1 MFSHETMKKITKPVI
16 WIIAILFIAGVVWW
30 SIASFIFQ
38 DQEVKQ
44 EEELQKSIT
53 ETAAYLTKDGTPID
67 NPTYWVYNSDYES
80 AVRNNI
86 AYYENQGVTPDPYF
100 SSSNVPSEIEIRY
113 NIVSIDLNDKVM
125 LYYASENDLLPD
137 LNAVETEA
145 ASTLNSYIEGENGDY
160 VKQQIIYLYGSL
172 DNFKNQIASSI
183 TMQKVVENIE
193 NNVIKD
199 LEGKVENYYN
209 GNLDQLK
216 SEYEKVIASH
226 ILVDN
231 EASATE
237 IKEKIDNGELTFT
250 EAASEFSIDAGTAA
264 IGGSLEPFGKG
275 QMVEPFEN
283 AAFTQEIGVLSDP
296 VKTDYGYHLI
306 LVEDRTTF
314 DSFDEFKNTDA
325 YTEIKNQLMNEELDA
340 WLKDYKKTEGF
351 GYDLNDVDLVVYD
364 KYNKAV
370 ESNDT
375 EEFRLDLQAELFP
388 EATDLVISDS
398 YLPPILYTQLTDTY
412 INGQESTISEY
423 EDIKDIYETVPST
436 VISLS
441 TEEADEVYDYYTNLN
456 TENTTTDQES
466 IDASIT
472 ADSTSQTGEIPEI
485 IGEIVK
491 ITPDA
496 TQIDGIKKMMLKV
509 KRLRGYEEDYGELSP
524 ATADGKLEELNDDL
538 DKTKTYFDLVVKRLY
553 QDMPNSA
560 EVVQYMYNIEPD
572 NPQVVY
578 DYYSDSYDSIK
589 AIISNSSTYEYY
601 LQYYQQYL
609 GAQARSYLIDYPIQN
624 MELELNNKI
633 IEPTDTSTDLKVAAI
648 YIMIDAYQNLSNL
661 PVNPEMQ
668 QLYLYGEKRYLEELE
683 KLMPGD
689 GNILD
694 EINAVDYLLTDLA
707 SQLTVQDDTN
717 DASPAVSDDTTLDV
731 SLDSSETLNTGDATD
746 NN

>member
-1 MFSHETMKKITKPVI
+1 MFNHETMKKITKPVI

-30 SIASFIFQ
+30 SVASFIFQ

-53 ETAAYLTKDGTPID
+53 ETVAYLTKDGTPVD
-67 NPTYWVYNSDYES
+67 NPTYWVYNSNYES

-113 NIVSIDLNDKVM
+113 NIVSTDLNDKVM

-145 ASTLNSYIEGENGDY
+145 ASTLNSYVGGENGDY

-183 TMQKVVENIE
+183 TMQKVVKNIE

-209 GNLDQLK
+209 ENLDQLK
-216 SEYEKVIASH
+216 SKYEKVTASH

-237 IKEKIDNGELTFT
+237 IKEKIDKGELTFT
-250 EAASEFSIDAGTAA
+250 EAASEFSID
-264 IGGSLEPFGKG
+264 GGSAAAGGSVGSFGKG

-314 DSFDEFKNTDA
+314 DSFDEFKKTDA

-340 WLKDYKKTEGF
+340 WLKEYKKAEGF

-375 EEFRLDLQAELFP
+375 EEFRLDIQAELFP

-412 INGQESTISEY
+412 IKGQESTISEY

-456 TENTTTDQES
+456 TENTADNQETV
-466 IDASIT
+466 DASVT
-472 ADSTSQTGEIPEI
+472 ADSTSQIEVKPEI
-485 IGEIVK
+485 IGEIIK

-496 TQIDGIKKMMLKV
+496 TQIDGIKKVMLKV
-509 KRLRGYEEDYGELSP
+509 KRLRGYEKDYGELSL
-524 ATADGKLEELNDDL
+524 ATADKKLEELNDDL
-538 DKTKTYFDLVVKRLY
+538 NKTKTYFDLVVEKLY

-589 AIISNSSTYEYY
+589 AIISNPSTYDYY
-601 LQYYQQYL
+601 LKYYQQYL

-648 YIMIDAYQNLSNL
+648 YIMVDAYQSLSNL

-668 QLYLYGEKRYLEELE
+668 QLYLHGEKRYLEELE

-689 GNILD
+689 ENILD

-707 SQLTVQDDTN
+707 SQLTVQNDTN
-717 DASPAVSDDTTLDV
+717 EASPAVLDTTLDA
-731 SLDSSETLNTGDATD
+731 SSDGSETFNTGDATD